1 MAAETTFR
9 NNVKLI
15 IIRRFAHAAK
25 ANIYAAYLRESGVE
39 CFISNSNTG
48 TLIPF
53 VEGGYPFLLHIAE
66 TDREE
71 ALELLNELDQKASTR
86 IDEDYRDADFSDI
99 EYEKALTDYE
109 KRIDRGSGRYFV
121 WALLLAALAIA
132 FAFALNKGLKFQK
145 EKQGIGCLNLSGHFN
160 LPGPPWEGGNQI
172 MQIKANY

>member
-9 NNVKLI
+9 PNVKLI

-25 ANIYAAYLRESGVE
+25 ANIYAAYLRESGVD

-53 VEGGYPFLLHIAE
+53 VEGGYPFLMHIAE

-71 ALELLNELDQKASTR
+71 AIELLKELDDKASTR
-86 IDEDYRDADFSDI
+86 VDGDFRDADYSDI
-99 EYEKALTDYE
+99 AYEKAITDYE
-109 KRIDRGSGRYFV
+109 NRINRGSGKYLI

-132 FAFALNKGLKFQK
+132 AYVAITSGIEFNK
-145 EKQGIGCLNLSGHFN
+145 EKRGIGVNKPISPNSG
-160 LPGPPWEGGNQI
+160 WIGGAGHQI
-172 MQIKANY
+172 FSIRHTMV